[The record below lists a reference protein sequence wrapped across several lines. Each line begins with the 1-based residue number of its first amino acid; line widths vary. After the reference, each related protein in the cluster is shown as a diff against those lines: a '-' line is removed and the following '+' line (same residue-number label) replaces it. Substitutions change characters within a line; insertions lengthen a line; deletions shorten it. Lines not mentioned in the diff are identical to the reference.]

1 MNLRRAC
8 PATYT
13 LALSPPEALRHLL
26 GTASGVIEQDDRK
39 IWWATAISSVAI
51 AKQVGYEKFKGASK
65 APVPIDSLFHTNG
78 DISRRVMTTLEAL
91 ASREWMSTPSTRRFW
106 I

>member
-1 MNLRRAC
+1 MPSNLYARR
-8 PATYT
+8 
-13 LALSPPEALRHLL
+13 LSASGEALRHLT

-65 APVPIDSLFHTNG
+65 APFQLILY
-78 DISRRVMTTLEAL
+78 
-91 ASREWMSTPSTRRFW
+91 STQMA

>member
-13 LALSPPEALRHLL
+13 LDAFLPQEALRHLL
-26 GTASGVIEQDDRK
+26 GTANGVVNRMTGRFGG
-39 IWWATAISSVAI
+39 ATAISSVAI

-65 APVPIDSLFHTNG
+65 APFQ
-78 DISRRVMTTLEAL
+78 
-91 ASREWMSTPSTRRFW
+91 
-106 I
+106 

>member
-1 MNLRRAC
+1 AHAQQPIRSTPFCLQ
-8 PATYT
+8 
-13 LALSPPEALRHLL
+13 EALRHLL

-51 AKQVGYEKFKGASK
+51 AKQVGYEKFKGGRAK
-65 APVPIDSLFHTNG
+65 PPFQLILY
-78 DISRRVMTTLEAL
+78 
-91 ASREWMSTPSTRRFW
+91 STQMA